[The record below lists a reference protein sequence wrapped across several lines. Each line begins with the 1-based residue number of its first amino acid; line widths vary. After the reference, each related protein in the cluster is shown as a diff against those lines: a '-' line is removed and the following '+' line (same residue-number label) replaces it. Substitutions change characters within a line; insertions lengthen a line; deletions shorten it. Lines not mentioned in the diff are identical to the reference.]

1 MIPYF
6 NSQFGFSDLLKTLLC
21 RKPEE
26 KLTRIFQKVSGKR
39 YILFTA
45 SCRAALYLAYKAIDE
60 KGVVHTSPLTCKVA

>member
-6 NSQFGFSDLLKTLLC
+6 NPQFDFCDLFKTLLC

-26 KLTRIFQKVSGKR
+26 KLTRIFQKASGKR

-45 SCRAALYLAYKAIDE
+45 SCRSALYLAYRAIGKE
-60 KGVVHTSPLTCKVA
+60 V